1 MKVLGLVGHSN
12 SGKTTLVERLLPEC
26 SKYGRVGTVKS
37 IHHDI
42 EVDTPGTDTH
52 RHASAGAETV
62 VGITPSTTFEITN
75 RGKQTDGSN
84 GNGNGNGNGNEN
96 GATTELAPLRTTLQ
110 RLQAR
115 GYDLVLV
122 EGFRQARCPKL
133 VVGETVPDGTAPRII
148 EQITEPDAVDVARL
162 AESVC
167 GLGD

>member
-75 RGKQTDGSN
+75 RGKQTH
-84 GNGNGNGNGNEN
+84 E
-96 GATTELAPLRTTLQ
+96 AATELDPLRATLQ
-110 RLQAR
+110 RLQER

-133 VVGETVPDGTAPRII
+133 VVGDTVPDGTAPRII
-148 EQITEPDAVDVARL
+148 EQITDPDAVDVARL

-167 GLGD
+167 VLGD

>member
-26 SKYGRVGTVKS
+26 STYGRVGTVKS

-75 RGKQTDGSN
+75 RGKQTD
-84 GNGNGNGNGNEN
+84 E
-96 GATTELAPLRTTLQ
+96 AATELDPLRATLQ
-110 RLQAR
+110 RLQER

-148 EQITEPDAVDVARL
+148 EQITEPETVDVTRL
-162 AESVC
+162 AETVC